1 MSDDK
6 TFGFKSAYDE
16 GQESKFIAKA
26 KANPFVPAGIFGA
39 VSALLYSAYK
49 FRNRGDQK
57 VSVYLIHTRVAAQG
71 AVVAALT
78 IGVGI
83 QMYREYFLGESPQS
97 LMKAAPKK
105 DE

>member
-1 MSDDK
+1 MGDSDK
-6 TFGFKSAYDE
+6 GFHSAYDDNE
-16 GQESKFIAKA
+16 GSKFLAKA
-26 KANPFVPAGIFGA
+26 KQNPFVPAGILGGLGA
-39 VSALLYSAYK
+39 LIYSAIK

-83 QMYREYFLGESPQS
+83 QMYREYVLGEKPES
-97 LMKAAPKK
+97 LRKTRDNK
-105 DE
+105 